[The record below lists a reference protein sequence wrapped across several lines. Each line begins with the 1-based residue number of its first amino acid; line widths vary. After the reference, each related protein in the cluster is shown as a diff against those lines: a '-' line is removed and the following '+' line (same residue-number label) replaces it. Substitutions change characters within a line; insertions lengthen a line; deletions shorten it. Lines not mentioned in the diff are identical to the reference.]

1 MGMVY
6 NIFVYITQAVEA
18 MDMNIVVLAG
28 GLSPERDVSLSSG
41 CLIANALMDNGHKV
55 LLLDLFTGLKETETY
70 DAAYQKYR
78 KDRYSYVVPE
88 TEPDLEQ
95 LMAEHGTG
103 STIGENVLSIC
114 RSADIVFLALHGSIG
129 ENGQIQ
135 AMFDTLNITYTG
147 TGYTGSLLAMNK
159 IISKELMSYHKIKTP
174 EWTVIDGKQ
183 CHHAPFLPCVMKP
196 ISCGSSIGISIVE
209 TEAQF
214 MQAVHYASQYD
225 CEIFIERKIIGREF
239 SVGILDKKALPV
251 IEIMP
256 KQGFYDY
263 KNKYQGGLTEEI
275 CPAKIDRAM
284 EQNLQALA
292 WDIHKILRLGSYSR
306 IDFMVDENNDIYCLE
321 ANTLPGMTPT
331 SLLPQ
336 EAKALGISYEDL
348 CERIVGLSDKRK
360 FEL

>member
-1 MGMVY
+1 
-6 NIFVYITQAVEA
+6 
-18 MDMNIVVLAG
+18 MNIVVLAG

-55 LLLDLFTGLKETETY
+55 LLLDLFMGMKETETY
-70 DAAYQKYR
+70 KAAYQKYS
-78 KDRYSYVVPE
+78 KNRYSYIVPE
-88 TEPDLEQ
+88 VEPDLEQ
-95 LMAEHGTG
+95 LRIDCG
-103 STIGENVLSIC
+103 SESAIGENVLSIC

-135 AMFDTLNITYTG
+135 AVFDTLNIKYTG

-159 IISKELMSYHKIKTP
+159 IISKELMSYHKINTP
-174 EWTVIDGKQ
+174 DWVVINAEK
-183 CHHAPFLPCVMKP
+183 CHKAPFLPCVLKP

-214 MQAVHYASQYD
+214 IQAVNYASNYD
-225 CEIFIERKIIGREF
+225 CEIFIEKKIIGREF
-239 SVGILDKKALPV
+239 SVGILDSQALPV

-275 CPAKIDRAM
+275 CPAKIDEAM
-284 EQNLQALA
+284 EQNLQASALTV
-292 WDIHKILRLGSYSR
+292 HKILRLGSYSR

-348 CERIVGLSDKRK
+348 CERIVQLSDKNESRAA
-360 FEL
+360 L